1 MKLLVYTTSLSSTY
15 IADACQIISNKKKKI
30 KFAFIIKKKKIY
42 KSRKK
47 KFRIFKK

>member
-30 KFAFIIKKKKIY
+30 KFAFIIKKKKFTNLE
-42 KSRKK
+42 KK
-47 KFRIFKK
+47 N

>member
-30 KFAFIIKKKKIY
+30 KFAFIIKKKNLQIT
-42 KSRKK
+42 KK
-47 KFRIFKK
+47 KI